1 MRHTFRN
8 QTASIILIYVQRF
21 GRYEFS
27 KGPLQF
33 EILVKQAPL
42 IKNDGRYICH
52 SRCFGIRGGRG
63 GGAFKLAVGLSVELG
78 YVFLGLRL

>member
-1 MRHTFRN
+1 MRLSRLLSKRSADAATFRN

-33 EILVKQAPL
+33 EILVKKAPL
-42 IKNDGRYICH
+42 IKNDGR
-52 SRCFGIRGGRG
+52 
-63 GGAFKLAVGLSVELG
+63 
-78 YVFLGLRL
+78 